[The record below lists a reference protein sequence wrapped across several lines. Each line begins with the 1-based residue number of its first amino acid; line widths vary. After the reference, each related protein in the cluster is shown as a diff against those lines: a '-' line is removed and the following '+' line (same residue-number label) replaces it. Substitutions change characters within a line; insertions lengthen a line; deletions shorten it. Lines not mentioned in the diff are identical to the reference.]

1 MKNNVVSRK
10 KRRCFFIL
18 VILIVV
24 SIIYSLIWCVNYGFF
39 SGQSR
44 EYKLLSH
51 NAWYRESNGYI
62 YTLTKPHFPSMKAC
76 YGITDIGD
84 TVSLF
89 VWKNSFSSSY
99 RMGMEIY
106 EKKSKVYYQFM
117 VDDDFI
123 PEGESMKLFSDKE
136 QDMILAIIKQKYD
149 IIEQEYAL
157 AEKEW
162 SL

>member
-10 KRRCFFIL
+10 KRCCFFIL
-18 VILIVV
+18 VIVL
-24 SIIYSLIWCVNYGFF
+24 SIIYNIIWYINYDVF

-44 EYKLLSH
+44 DYKLLSH

-62 YTLTKPHFPSMKAC
+62 YTLTKPHFPSMKVC
-76 YGITDIGD
+76 YAITDIGD

-99 RMGMEIY
+99 KMGMEIY
-106 EKKSKVYYQFM
+106 EKKSNVYYQFM
-117 VDDDFI
+117 LDDDFE
-123 PEGESMKLFSDKE
+123 PERESMEIFSNEEKG
-136 QDMILAIIKQKYD
+136 MILAIIKQKYD

-162 SL
+162 NL